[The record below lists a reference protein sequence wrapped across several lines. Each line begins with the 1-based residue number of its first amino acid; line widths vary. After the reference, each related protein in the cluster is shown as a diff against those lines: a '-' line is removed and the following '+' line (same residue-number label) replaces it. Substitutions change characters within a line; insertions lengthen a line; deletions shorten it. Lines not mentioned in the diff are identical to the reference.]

1 MGNMERPAHDSR
13 RLSYRNGGYRY
24 ILSIDDDYLTI
35 DCQGST
41 YSRVTKTPLKT
52 LRAELATERWISDY
66 SRGRA
71 YEVRYLLA
79 GAIVVFFS
87 DVNKYVPLFAPACLV
102 LAAMALHRA
111 FQASWP
117 LTKTVIRN
125 DHDEYVTSLPH
136 IDKLQ
141 SERKAF
147 EETLLR
153 FIIAARNEE
162 HAP

>member
-1 MGNMERPAHDSR
+1 MRDMDRLPHDSR

-24 ILSIDDDYLTI
+24 ALSVDDDYLTV
-35 DCQGST
+35 DCQGAT
-41 YSRVTKTPLKT
+41 YSKVTKTPLKT
-52 LRAELATERWISDY
+52 LKAELTTERWIPDY

-79 GAIVVFFS
+79 GAVVVFFS
-87 DVNKYVPLFAPACLV
+87 DVNKYVPLLAPACVV
-102 LAAMALHRA
+102 LAAMAMHRA
-111 FQASWP
+111 FQAAWP

-125 DHDEYVTSLPH
+125 DNDEYVVSLPH
-136 IDKLQ
+136 IDRLESQ
-141 SERKAF
+141 RKAF

-153 FIIAARNEE
+153 FISAARNEE